1 MKSMTGFSIIML
13 GIFTSLYSPKTIEYC
28 SAMMSQL
35 VIKIFY
41 CFILQSAVPNFAP
54 DGASYAIICN
64 YAELSLF
71 LFLHFRHT

>member
-41 CFILQSAVPNFAP
+41 CFILQSAVPNFTP
-54 DGASYAIICN
+54 DGIACMNIFITVWCQLCSN
-64 YAELSLF
+64 F
-71 LFLHFRHT
+71 